1 VTKKAHQAP
10 GGGLNEAGR
19 RHHEAKD
26 GGNLKRP
33 VKTGTGP
40 RRVSFAGR
48 FGGMAGPETKPDG
61 SPTRLKKALSAWG
74 FGSKKAARNFAKRHK
89 KNA

>member
-1 VTKKAHQAP
+1 MVRKAHQAP

-19 RHHEAKD
+19 RHFEAKD
-26 GGNLKRP
+26 GGDLKRP

-48 FGGMAGPETKPDG
+48 FGGMAGPEKKPDG
-61 SPTRLKKALSAWG
+61 SPTRLAEALKAWG
-74 FGSKKAARNFAKRHK
+74 FGSKQAARNFAKRHK

>member
-1 VTKKAHQAP
+1 MTKKAHQAP

-26 GGNLKRP
+26 GGDLKRP

-48 FGGMAGPETKPDG
+48 FGGMARPLD
-61 SPTRLKKALSAWG
+61 
-74 FGSKKAARNFAKRHK
+74 
-89 KNA
+89 